1 MGSRRWMMA
10 SLSRYAVSSRRTHK
24 NSTKEEERIPREKEG
39 GKDFSSPR
47 PSAAAWP
54 RGRRGTPGSPRR
66 CAGSRR
72 TPSGPR
78 RSRAGRRRT
87 SARGPPCSRPA
98 RRPIVV
104 ASPSKALRRWRRVDG
119 VEGHRHA
126 IDAAYDRGRRN
137 KRSMCRDVRPGG
149 RSMRWM
155 SVLEMTCA
163 GGIASMAYGRVAVP
177 PRTPSPRRRKVGRRA
192 QTPSGIILK

>member
-1 MGSRRWMMA
+1 MAWRWRRRAGGSQVPTTG
-10 SLSRYAVSSRRTHK
+10 SLSRYAISSGSHRSERKTQTKVNKGRTV
-24 NSTKEEERIPREKEG
+24 TRREKEG

-47 PSAAAWP
+47 PSAAASP

-104 ASPSKALRRWRRVDG
+104 ASPSKALRRWRRGAPSRHLRERDPTRRRRGPETQSSVVRARVDL
-119 VEGHRHA
+119 RA
-126 IDAAYDRGRRN
+126 IAA
-137 KRSMCRDVRPGG
+137 
-149 RSMRWM
+149 
-155 SVLEMTCA
+155 T
-163 GGIASMAYGRVAVP
+163 P
-177 PRTPSPRRRKVGRRA
+177 PRLIPTRQ
-192 QTPSGIILK
+192 QT